1 MKFFKSKSSIIGQ
14 AGFTLIEVIAAMA
27 ITGLIGFGASIATA
41 QVLTQTT
48 NNNDYTLAS
57 RDALNALY
65 WISHDASMAQTI
77 NGTAGFPQTE
87 DLSLSWKGWDNTEYS
102 ANYTLENG
110 VLTRIYSIGGQ
121 VSSTVIASYI
131 NSDASLTFCDFDDG
145 ILTVTVT
152 SSVGEGDKV
161 VSVTKVRVIS
171 PRPGL

>member
-1 MKFFKSKSSIIGQ
+1 MKLFKSKSSIIGQ
-14 AGFTLIEVIAAMA
+14 AGFTLIEMLVAIT
-27 ITGLIGFGASIATA
+27 ITGLISFGASIATA

-48 NNNDYTLAS
+48 RNTDYTLAS

-77 NGTAGFPQTE
+77 NGTEGFPQTE

-102 ANYTLENG
+102 ANYTLENS
-110 VLTRIYSIGGQ
+110 VLKRIYSVDGQ
-121 VSSTVIASYI
+121 VTTTVIASYI
-131 NSDASLTFCDFDDG
+131 DPGASMTYCVFDDG
-145 ILTVTVT
+145 ILTVTIT

-161 VSVTKVRVIS
+161 VSVTKVREIS